1 MAFVK
6 VLKNAAYFKRFQV
19 ARRRRR
25 EGKTDY
31 HARRKMVRQDKN
43 KFNNRKYRLVV
54 RFSNRRCI
62 CQCAYATL
70 RGDVVVAAASSNEL
84 AGFGI
89 PAGHKNYAAAYATGL
104 LLARRVLKR
113 FGLDEKFKGK
123 EELDGEDYHIED
135 EDNEQRPFKCIL
147 DVGIRRTCVGH
158 RMWGALKGAVDGG
171 LHIPHSTK
179 NFPGFKAADEKGGE
193 SEYDAEAHK
202 EKIFGNHA
210 RGLDCVWRMLQESRS
225 YGTPRYA
232 TVSVQAE
239 GGTYV
244 QRYVRAYAHPPS
256 PTIFGLHPHVHDM
269 TTYLCTGTCSILFP
283 DMHTYTH
290 TYVHTYIP
298 PYMHAHTDVR
308 RYVLTYLPGIHER
321 LYGRLPPEI
330 QIP

>member
-19 ARRRRR
+19 AKRRRR

-54 RFSNRRCI
+54 RFTNKRCI
-62 CQCAYATL
+62 CQCVYATL
-70 RGDVVVAAASSNEL
+70 RGDVVVAAAASNEL
-84 AGFGI
+84 VHFGI
-89 PAGHKNYAAAYATGL
+89 VAGHKNYAAAYATGL
-104 LLARRVLKR
+104 LLARRVLKK

-171 LHIPHSTK
+171 LHVPHSTK

-202 EKIFGNHA
+202 EKIFGNHVSVLNYLA
-210 RGLDCVWRMLQESRS
+210 SGRKSAVQKFAVQVKEYMEMLQEEDPTKYEAHFAKYIEAGIDAEKMEDQVRKFRVPSR
-225 YGTPRYA
+225 
-232 TVSVQAE
+232 
-239 GGTYV
+239 
-244 QRYVRAYAHPPS
+244 
-256 PTIFGLHPHVHDM
+256 D
-269 TTYLCTGTCSILFP
+269 
-283 DMHTYTH
+283 
-290 TYVHTYIP
+290 
-298 PYMHAHTDVR
+298 
-308 RYVLTYLPGIHER
+308 
-321 LYGRLPPEI
+321 
-330 QIP
+330 